1 MSSQDPSYIL
11 TKRQAVHHIHA
22 SQHSTLLLV
31 GPTAWSVPLNVSTCF
46 TAAMLAPP
54 IPVPTTLMAPMPT
67 ATSLRYSRRSACDR
81 CRAYK
86 LRCQRDERFGKPCER
101 CAKSRLA
108 CTTTFDPATS
118 SASLS
123 SAASAAVCQAS
134 RPNPVPHAQTQQQNG
149 NGQIQVDSR
158 EQQALLPSRERLH
171 SPPDQRDRRHSSF
184 AHSQREHDNE
194 RFQRQ
199 GEVPPEPPTDIGRN
213 DNTSSDSMLL
223 DSNSL
228 V

>member
-1 MSSQDPSYIL
+1 
-11 TKRQAVHHIHA
+11 
-22 SQHSTLLLV
+22 
-31 GPTAWSVPLNVSTCF
+31 
-46 TAAMLAPP
+46 
-54 IPVPTTLMAPMPT
+54 MPT

-118 SASLS
+118 SAS
-123 SAASAAVCQAS
+123 
-134 RPNPVPHAQTQQQNG
+134 RPNPVPHGQTQQQNG
-149 NGQIQVDSR
+149 NGQIHVGPG
-158 EQQALLPSRERLH
+158 EQEALLPSRERLH
-171 SPPDQRDRRHSSF
+171 SPPDQRDRRHTSF
-184 AHSQREHDNE
+184 AHSQREPDNGH
-194 RFQRQ
+194 FQRQ
-199 GEVPPEPPTDIGRN
+199 GEAPPESTDMGRN
-213 DNTSSDSMLL
+213 DNTSADSMLL